1 MMYNINTALHH
12 IITQVQHIDVT
23 ELEAQQSLFIRHIEN
38 TANTLHNQLNNLPNT
53 QLAHI
58 NILPPMSQHLIQS
71 IVAVYGYAKL
81 LLDSPE
87 SFKGATISAH
97 QRTYLEEIY
106 TTGRELH
113 HYLDPL
119 EQQAFNY
126 RQEARMQH
134 LQAINLEQLI
144 ETHIDIY
151 SFWMRQSNVTV
162 STFFEND
169 SVMIQ
174 AKPYHLS
181 ELVQHVLVTIGR
193 EIFTDSGQIELYIK
207 STIQQV
213 QLWIDCKELVLNDSD
228 LQTLFQKDGRH
239 IYLKQLSDMKG
250 TVHIHPQSRSTIIL
264 VFPRYA
270 L

>member
-1 MMYNINTALHH
+1 MVYNINTALHH
-12 IITQVQHIDVT
+12 IITQAQHIDVP
-23 ELEAQQSLFIRHIEN
+23 ELEVQQSLFIQHIEN
-38 TANTLHNQLNNLPNT
+38 TANTLQNQLNDLPNT

-58 NILPPMSQHLIQS
+58 NILPPMSQHLIKS

-87 SFKGATISAH
+87 SFNGATIAPH
-97 QRTYLEEIY
+97 QRSYLGEIY

-119 EQQAFNY
+119 EQQAFDY
-126 RQEARMQH
+126 REKARMQP

-151 SFWMRQSNVTV
+151 RFWVQQSNIQI
-162 STFFEND
+162 STLFEND
-169 SVMIQ
+169 SVLIQ

-181 ELVQHVLVTIGR
+181 ELIQHILVTSGR
-193 EIFTDSGQIELYIK
+193 DIFTDSGQIELYIK

-213 QLWIDCKELVLNDSD
+213 QLWIDCLELELNDDD
-228 LQTLFQKDGRH
+228 LQTLFQKDGRQ
-239 IYLKQLSDMKG
+239 IYLKQLSDVKG